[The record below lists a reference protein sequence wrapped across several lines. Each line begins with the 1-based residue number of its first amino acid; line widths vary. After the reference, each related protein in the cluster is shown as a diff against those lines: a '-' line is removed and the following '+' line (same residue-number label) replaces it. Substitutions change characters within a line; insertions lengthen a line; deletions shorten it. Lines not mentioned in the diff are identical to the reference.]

1 VSSLTRLFPVLVALA
16 LAVRT
21 AGFVAV
27 QTARPS
33 SVIDSTALLHDLRV
47 LSADD
52 MQGRQADTPGGAKA
66 RAYVVERF
74 QASGIRPF
82 GSSYEQPFTF
92 GAHNG
97 ANVVGHIDG
106 TREPGRYLVVSAH
119 FDHLGVQGGQVFNG
133 ADDNASGTA
142 ALFALAKYFSGH
154 APAHSLIF
162 VAFDAEEAGLRGS
175 QAFVKQPPVPLA
187 AMAVDVNMDMIGRD
201 PDNRLFVVGTRLNPF
216 LKPELERLVPSVP
229 VKLLFG
235 HETPGE
241 KEDWTK
247 DSDHWS
253 FQQARIPAIY
263 LGDEDYDQHHKPTDD
278 YETITYGFFISAAET
293 ALAIVRQFDADW
305 NAIDQSRRT
314 VVK

>member
-1 VSSLTRLFPVLVALA
+1 MSNPRRILASAFAFVLCTTGIVST
-16 LAVRT
+16 
-21 AGFVAV
+21 

-33 SVIDSTALLHDLRV
+33 TVIDSAALLNDLRV

-52 MQGRQADTPGGAKA
+52 MQGRQADTAGGAKA

-74 QASGIRPF
+74 KASGIKPF

-92 GAHNG
+92 GTHHG

-106 TREPGRYLVVSAH
+106 TRDPGRYLVVSAH
-119 FDHLGVQGGQVFNG
+119 FDHIGVQGGQVYNG

-142 ALFALAKYFSGH
+142 ALFALAKYFSSH
-154 APAHSLIF
+154 RPAHSIIF

-175 QAFVKQPPVPLA
+175 QAFVKQPPVPLSSI
-187 AMAVDVNMDMIGRD
+187 AVDVNMDMIGRD
-201 PDNRLFVVGTRLNPF
+201 PDDRLFVVGTRLNPF
-216 LKPELERLVPSVP
+216 LKPWLERVGASAP

-241 KEDWTK
+241 PEDWTK

-253 FQQARIPAIY
+253 FQQAKIPAIY

-278 YETITYGFFISAAET
+278 YETITYPFFIGAAE
-293 ALAIVRQFDADW
+293 ASLAIVKQFDADW
-305 NAIDQSRRT
+305 EAIDQSRT
-314 VVK
+314 VAK

>member
-1 VSSLTRLFPVLVALA
+1 MTNLTRLSCSL
-16 LAVRT
+16 
-21 AGFVAV
+21 FVVGWQLSASV
-27 QTARPS
+27 STQTARPS
-33 SVIDSTALLHDLRV
+33 TVIDSTALLHDLRV

-52 MQGRQADTPGGAKA
+52 MQGRQADTAGGAKA

-74 QASGIRPF
+74 QASGIKTF

-92 GAHNG
+92 GTRHG
-97 ANVVGHIDG
+97 VNVIGRIDG
-106 TREPGRYLVVSAH
+106 TREPGRYLIVSAH
-119 FDHLGVQGGQVFNG
+119 FDHIGVQGGQVFNG

-142 ALFALAKYFSGH
+142 ALFALARYFSSH

-162 VAFDAEEAGLRGS
+162 AAFDAEEAGLRGS
-175 QAFVKQPPVPLA
+175 QAFVKQPPVPLST
-187 AMAVDVNMDMIGRD
+187 MAVDVNMDMIGRD
-201 PDNRLFVVGTRLNPF
+201 PNDRLFVVGTRLNPF
-216 LKPELERLVPSVP
+216 LKPWLERVAASAP

-241 KEDWTK
+241 AEDWTK
-247 DSDHWS
+247 DSDQWS
-253 FQQARIPAIY
+253 FQQAKIPAIY

-278 YETITYGFFISAAET
+278 YDTITYGFFIGATET

-305 NAIDQSRRT
+305 EAIDQSRRA